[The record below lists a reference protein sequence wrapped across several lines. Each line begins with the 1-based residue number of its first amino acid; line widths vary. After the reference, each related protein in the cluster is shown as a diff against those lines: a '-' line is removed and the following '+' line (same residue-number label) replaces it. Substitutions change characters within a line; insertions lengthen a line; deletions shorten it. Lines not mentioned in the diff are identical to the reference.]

1 MFDVHKN
8 KKQAK
13 KLMLFTRKK
22 IAEKLLKKYQRTN
35 HNIGMFENGECIKA
49 LYTIH

>member
-1 MFDVHKN
+1 MFIKIRN
-8 KKQAK
+8 KQK
-13 KLMLFTRKK
+13 KLILFTRKK

-35 HNIGMFENGECIKA
+35 HNIGMFESGECIKA